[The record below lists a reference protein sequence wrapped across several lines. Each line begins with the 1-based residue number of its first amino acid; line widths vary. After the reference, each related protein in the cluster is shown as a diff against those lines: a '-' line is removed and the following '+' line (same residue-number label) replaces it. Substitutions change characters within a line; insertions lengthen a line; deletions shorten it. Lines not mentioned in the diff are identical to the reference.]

1 MPTISM
7 FYGVLI
13 RMYYDDHNPP
23 HFHAYN
29 NNEEAVFTLDGK
41 ILKGKIPKKQLKL
54 VEAWSIIHKKELEA
68 DWLLCKNNEE
78 LFTIQPLI

>member
-1 MPTISM
+1 MIGNCFLIS
-7 FYGVLI
+7 FAIVPSSLVTSKVGFSLSFTSTTLTTVL
-13 RMYYDDHNPP
+13 
-23 HFHAYN
+23 
-29 NNEEAVFTLDGK
+29 
-41 ILKGKIPKKQLKL
+41 LKGKFPKKQLKL